1 MLFGIEKDMP
11 ARDVYHDAVKSAL
24 VKDGWRITADPYK
37 IKYEDANLFADL
49 AAERII
55 AAEQRGQKI
64 VVEVKSFLGPSPMRD
79 FENALGQYILYR
91 NLLSV
96 TEPEY
101 QLYLAVKESTY
112 KNFFNR
118 ASIRLV
124 VEQNKVSIV
133 AVDMNKKE
141 VLTWIH

>member
-1 MLFGIEKDMP
+1 MASP
-11 ARDVYHDAVKSAL
+11 
-24 VKDGWRITADPYK
+24 
-37 IKYEDANLFADL
+37 LFADL

-101 QLYLAVKESTY
+101 QLDLAVKESTY

>member
-1 MLFGIEKDMP
+1 
-11 ARDVYHDAVKSAL
+11 
-24 VKDGWRITADPYK
+24 
-37 IKYEDANLFADL
+37 
-49 AAERII
+49 
-55 AAEQRGQKI
+55 
-64 VVEVKSFLGPSPMRD
+64 MRD

-96 TEPEY
+96 TELEY
-101 QLYLAVKESTY
+101 QLDLAVKESTY

-133 AVDMNKKE
+133 TVDMNKKE